1 MSIVTWNNCIRI
13 INIYCIINIFIVFY
27 KIYKNII
34 YKLIF
39 FPNKQHT
46 YIDNKPIPLKQT
58 IYEEISKL
66 ARRTVL
72 S

>member
-1 MSIVTWNNCIRI
+1 M
-13 INIYCIINIFIVFY
+13 Y
-27 KIYKNII
+27 KTII

-46 YIDNKPIPLKQT
+46 YIDNKPKPLKQT